1 MKSADSRKHGNLL
14 LQQDNDPIVRTSAA
28 SGRSWIIPAIGYA
41 LSIACLVWVYWGYPW
56 HEELPKL
63 LRVDWH
69 WVAIG
74 VLFEVGTYFMQG
86 WRWSKLLSPVGEVGI
101 LRATRAVYVGIFLNE
116 VLPMRPGEILRPV
129 LIAKWAKIRLS
140 LVFCS
145 VVMERVI
152 DGIWLLA
159 CFAVAVSVID
169 LPRRVILGAQ
179 VLAGLVVV
187 LALVLVLLMFSRG
200 VAHRLAR
207 MGRGTRKITTFLLG
221 FNALGRSSSLLT
233 AFLLSFVYLAFQVV
247 PIYALAHGYGVPLSV
262 FAATTVLIILRLGT
276 VIPQGPGNVGVTQ
289 AFLVL
294 GLSLFGVDRHTATG
308 LATVLFAVI
317 TVPLVVS
324 GFIAFMITGFRIRDL
339 FGGKMIDPSVKE
351 PST

>member
-1 MKSADSRKHGNLL
+1 LSQHT
-14 LQQDNDPIVRTSAA
+14 NDTPESLNPAGGTTPRNV
-28 SGRSWIIPAIGYA
+28 RSWLIPAVGYI
-41 LSIACLVWVYWGYPW
+41 LSAACLVWVYWGYPW

-74 VLFEVGTYFMQG
+74 VLFEVATYFMQG
-86 WRWSKLLSPVGEVGI
+86 WRWATLLSPAGKVGI
-101 LRATRAVYVGIFLNE
+101 LKATRAVYVAIFLNE

-140 LVFCS
+140 IVFSSLVI
-145 VVMERVI
+145 ERVM

-159 CFAVAVSVID
+159 LFTMSVSVMD
-169 LPRRVILGAQ
+169 LPRRVVLGAQ
-179 VLAGLVVV
+179 VLAALVAI
-187 LALVLVLLMFSRG
+187 LALAMVLLMFSR
-200 VAHRLAR
+200 AAARRLAA

-221 FNALGRSSSLLT
+221 FNLLGRSRSLPVS
-233 AFLLSFVYLAFQVV
+233 FFLSFFYLGFQVI
-247 PIYALAHGYGVPLSV
+247 PIYALAHGYGVPLSL

-289 AFLVL
+289 FFLVL

-324 GFIAFMITGFRIRDL
+324 GFIAFLITGFRIRDL
-339 FGGKMIDPSVKE
+339 FGGKMIDSSSKA
-351 PST
+351 T